1 MELIATIPFNHFIIK
16 INYSCV
22 DKSTSELIISP
33 NSDDMVIKMGPTIS
47 IQFYNHVYSMCEVND
62 EDYKWDELYD
72 KSSRRISL
80 LIAKDILDYFKLH
93 ENRIK
98 TTNDF
103 CALYEEYSNLP
114 DPIFQ

>member
-1 MELIATIPFNHFIIK
+1 MGLITTIPFIHFIIQV
-16 INYSCV
+16 NYSSD

-47 IQFYNHVYSMCEVND
+47 IQFYNDVFSMCEIDD
-62 EDYKWDELYD
+62 EDYKWDELYN

-98 TTNDF
+98 TTSDF
-103 CALYEEYSNLP
+103 CTLYEEYSNLP